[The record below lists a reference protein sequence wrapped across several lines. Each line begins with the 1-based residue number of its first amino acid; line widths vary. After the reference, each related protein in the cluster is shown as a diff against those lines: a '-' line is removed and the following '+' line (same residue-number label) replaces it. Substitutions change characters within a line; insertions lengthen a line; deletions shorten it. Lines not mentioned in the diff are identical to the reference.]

1 VRLATSANH
10 QEINRREL
18 SDSAAQNLAGQGKP
32 MLLWRLSFSHLQRS
46 PDSMLAVKLRFLKE
60 ARRQQAFFQ
69 AGILGERHE
78 CVRIKPPP

>member
-1 VRLATSANH
+1 
-10 QEINRREL
+10 
-18 SDSAAQNLAGQGKP
+18 